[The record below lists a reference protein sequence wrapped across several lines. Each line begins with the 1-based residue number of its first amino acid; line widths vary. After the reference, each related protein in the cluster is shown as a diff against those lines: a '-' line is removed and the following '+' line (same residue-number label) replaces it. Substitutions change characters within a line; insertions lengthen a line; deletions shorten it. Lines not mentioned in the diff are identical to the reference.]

1 MMINDNSDGAA
12 NRVMGRLTYLICVL
26 IVIFA

>member
-1 MMINDNSDGAA
+1 MMLNDNRDGAA
-12 NRVMGRLTYLICVL
+12 NKVMGRLTYLICVL